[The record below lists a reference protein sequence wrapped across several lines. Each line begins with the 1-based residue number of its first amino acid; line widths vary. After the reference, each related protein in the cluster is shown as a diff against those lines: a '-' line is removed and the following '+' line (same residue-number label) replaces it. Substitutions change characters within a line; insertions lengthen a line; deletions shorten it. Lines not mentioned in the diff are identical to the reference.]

1 MIIIIMIIMTE
12 KIMIPMKTMMIFVYT
27 CVTCISMLNEGKT
40 RKSFNNCSKQ
50 QTIGKLWTCYETPLD
65 LHRSGCCTYD

>member
-12 KIMIPMKTMMIFVYT
+12 KIMIPMKTMIFVYT